1 MPGGGDNWKPNQ
13 KISVVFNFTKRY
25 HSFFFFFN
33 LVASGLNCSTWGLC
47 RDLWGLS
54 LGLTDSPAV
63 VHGVSHCGEQP

>member
-1 MPGGGDNWKPNQ
+1 MPGGGDHWKPSQ

-25 HSFFFFFN
+25 HFKKN
-33 LVASGLNCSTWGLC
+33 LFASGLNCGTWSLC
-47 RDLWGLS
+47 RDLWGLL